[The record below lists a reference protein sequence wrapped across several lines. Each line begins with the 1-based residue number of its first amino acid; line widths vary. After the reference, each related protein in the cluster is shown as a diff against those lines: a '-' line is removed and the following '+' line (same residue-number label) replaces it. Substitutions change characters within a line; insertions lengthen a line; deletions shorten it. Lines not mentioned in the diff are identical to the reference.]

1 MLIDF
6 HCHCFP
12 EKIAETALGRLS
24 FVSGG
29 MIPNTDGT
37 INGLKDLMAAQG
49 VDKAVVLN
57 IATNAKQQK
66 NVNDFAARINGENI
80 ISFGSV
86 FPDSEDWSE
95 ELDRIKELGLKGV
108 KLHPD
113 YQGFSVDDEK
123 MVPIYKKISELGLIT
138 VFHAGYDYG
147 FPPPYGAT
155 PEKMERA
162 LKHFDSPVIAA
173 HWGGLDCGEGV
184 LKRLCGKDIY
194 FDTSFGFANMPKYYA
209 QKIIETHS
217 PDKILFGTDC
227 PWHTAK
233 MELTLLH
240 TLDLSAGDMEKITHL
255 NAEKLLGL

>member
-12 EKIAETALGRLS
+12 EKIAETALSRLS

-37 INGLKDLMAAQG
+37 LNGLKNLMTAQG

-66 NVNDFAARINGENI
+66 NVNDFAAQINGENI

-123 MVPIYKKISELGLIT
+123 MIPIYKKISKLGLIT

-227 PWHTAK
+227 PWHTAE

-240 TLDLSAGDMEKITHL
+240 TLDLNDGDMEKITHL
-255 NAEKLLGL
+255 NAERLLGL